1 MRKAKQIGG
10 NDAHCT
16 DKKWGRIL
24 NIWVWKLNTAY
35 FRDEANPALK
45 PCPLQ
50 EQDFCKSVHLLSTA
64 NQRKDLRTR
73 RQFCGYSVSTSA
85 AALDIMPLAVLAPAP
100 GSG

>member
-50 EQDFCKSVHLLSTA
+50 EQDCKSVHLLSTA

-73 RQFCGYSVSTSA
+73 RQFYGSSVSTSA

>member
-1 MRKAKQIGG
+1 MRKAKHIGR

-50 EQDFCKSVHLLSTA
+50 ERVPGPIM
-64 NQRKDLRTR
+64 KDSHIKVYGR
-73 RQFCGYSVSTSA
+73 S
-85 AALDIMPLAVLAPAP
+85 P
-100 GSG
+100 GDRGEMDL